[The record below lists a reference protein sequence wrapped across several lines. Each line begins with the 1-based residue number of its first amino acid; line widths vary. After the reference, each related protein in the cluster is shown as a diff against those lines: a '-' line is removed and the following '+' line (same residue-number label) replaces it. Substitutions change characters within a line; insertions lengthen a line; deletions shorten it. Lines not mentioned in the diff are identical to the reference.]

1 MNRKEII
8 ALAEKV
14 GLLVKDENFPYS
26 SPAQQR
32 LISRLEKF
40 AAGLKPKTMSRE
52 DKLNLATNYY
62 SEDWAIVH
70 AVNMLE
76 DYDS

>member
-8 ALAEKV
+8 ELAEKV

-40 AAGLKPKTMSRE
+40 AEECFYKGMNTAI
-52 DKLNLATNYY
+52 KLD
-62 SEDWAIVH
+62 SEDQI
-70 AVNMLE
+70 
-76 DYDS
+76 